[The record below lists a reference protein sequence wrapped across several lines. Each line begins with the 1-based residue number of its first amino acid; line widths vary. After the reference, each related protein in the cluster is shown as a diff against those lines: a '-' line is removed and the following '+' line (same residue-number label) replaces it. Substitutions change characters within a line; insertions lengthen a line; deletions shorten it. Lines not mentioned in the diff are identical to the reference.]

1 MPNNKLAKQTREE
14 LSTLD
19 SAALRTHLED
29 ANKTLW
35 TDTFALGKRSL
46 ENTARLSNTRKRIAR
61 IQTYLRQLELKE
73 TK

>member
-1 MPNNKLAKQTREE
+1 MPNNTLAKQSREE
-14 LSTLD
+14 LVSLD
-19 SAALRTHLED
+19 ATALRAQLEE

-35 TDTFALGKRSL
+35 TDTFALGKRNL